1 MRHLGFARRIASTS
15 HLYTIQA
22 ASSAATDND
31 VPEADSTDLEVVEH
45 SITSLHDS
53 VVLLMSVQ
61 VEASKSSHYSYRHI

>member
-1 MRHLGFARRIASTS
+1 VRHLDFARRIASTS
-15 HLYTIQA
+15 HLYTRQA

-31 VPEADSTDLEVVEH
+31 VPEADSTTEVVEH
-45 SITSLHDS
+45 SITSLRDS